1 MKLTVNCKATVYK
14 VTEKEFED
22 KNRMSGHLKNKIKF
36 YTAIVEQNGDCATI
50 GISETAKDSIALM
63 QENPLVIE
71 IDSESRKMKIVDVV
85 GSAKKEPVPSSK

>member
-1 MKLTVNCKATVYK
+1 MTMKLTVNCKATVYK

-22 KNRMSGHLKNKIKF
+22 KKNNNKIKF

-50 GISETAKDSIALM
+50 GISETAKDSIVLM

-85 GSAKKEPVPSSK
+85 GSAKKEPVPSNK

>member
-1 MKLTVNCKATVYK
+1 MKLAIMGFGTIG
-14 VTEKEFED
+14 
-22 KNRMSGHLKNKIKF
+22 SGVA
-36 YTAIVEQNGDCATI
+36 AIVEQNGDCATI

>member
-1 MKLTVNCKATVYK
+1 
-14 VTEKEFED
+14 
-22 KNRMSGHLKNKIKF
+22 
-36 YTAIVEQNGDCATI
+36 
-50 GISETAKDSIALM
+50 M

>member
-22 KNRMSGHLKNKIKF
+22 NKKNKIKF

-50 GISETAKDSIALM
+50 VISETAKDSIALM